1 MLAAAVALALGA
13 WGLSETEGGS
23 RLLAARAA
31 FAAPPPQTFF
41 KLFCTAAVTLPHGMR
56 LYRYKDFIE
65 MATAS
70 YRIAEKKCVT
80 CRWWGEASRRAG
92 RR

>member
-13 WGLSETEGGS
+13 WVLSETGGGS

-41 KLFCTAAVTLPHGMR
+41 KLFCIAAVTLSHGMR
-56 LYRYKDFIE
+56 LYMYRDFIE
-65 MATAS
+65 MTTS
-70 YRIAEKKCVT
+70 DKHELLKGKDFNDEV
-80 CRWWGEASRRAG
+80 
-92 RR
+92 